1 MRSFPRLALSTVPV
15 DVTSSSLLNFAT
27 RSSSSNWHRMIW
39 ALLYLP
45 LWSVT
50 VPSSWT
56 RGPGPLPGRLP
67 RAFHAGPDG
76 VFLVGSGER
85 PRQVAGLG
93 HFGQAV
99 RGGWSGLLPV
109 PARSR
114 PFPPVPAW
122 PVPRCYDRV
131 FRFLYRR
138 PAALFRKIAARAMVR
153 SRLSRQDAEYRL
165 EAFRLTMKPLP
176 ASRRQRPETCLTG
189 IHHGG
194 A

>member
-1 MRSFPRLALSTVPV
+1 MSAHARSLASGI
-15 DVTSSSLLNFAT
+15 SG
-27 RSSSSNWHRMIW
+27 R
-39 ALLYLP
+39 
-45 LWSVT
+45 
-50 VPSSWT
+50 PSAE
-56 RGPGPLPGRLP
+56 G
-67 RAFHAGPDG
+67 GPD
-76 VFLVGSGER
+76 FCL
-85 PRQVAGLG
+85 
-93 HFGQAV
+93 F
-99 RGGWSGLLPV
+99 LPV
-109 PARSR
+109 PARSAR
-114 PFPPVPAW
+114 SRLARA
-122 PVPRCYDRV
+122 RCYDRV

>member
-15 DVTSSSLLNFAT
+15 NVTFSPLSNSAT
-27 RSSSSNWHRMIW
+27 RFRSSNWHSIVR
-39 ALLYLP
+39 ALRDLQ
-45 LWSVT
+45 LWSAT

-56 RGPGPLPGRLP
+56 RGPGPLPGRPPP
-67 RAFHAGPDG
+67 RVFHAGSDG
-76 VFLVGSGER
+76 VFLVAPGQC
-85 PRQVAGLG
+85 PRQLAGLG

-109 PARSR
+109 PACSCL
-114 PFPPVPAW
+114 FPPVPAW
-122 PVPRCYDRV
+122 PMPRCYDRV

-138 PAALFRKIAARAMVR
+138 PAALFRKIAARAMVS

-176 ASRRQRPETCLTG
+176 AS
-189 IHHGG
+189 
-194 A
+194 

>member
-15 DVTSSSLLNFAT
+15 NVTFSLLSNYAT
-27 RSSSSNWHRMIW
+27 RFRSSNWHRMIW

-67 RAFHAGPDG
+67 RVFHAGPDG
-76 VFLVGSGER
+76 VSWPLVS
-85 PRQVAGLG
+85 AD
-93 HFGQAV
+93 
-99 RGGWSGLLPV
+99 
-109 PARSR
+109 ARSLASGISGR
-114 PFPPVPAW
+114 PSAEGGPDFCLFPPVPTW
-122 PVPRCYDRV
+122 PMPRCHHQV

-138 PAALFRKIAARAMVR
+138 PAALFRKTAARAMVR

-165 EAFRLTMKPLP
+165 EAFMLTMKPLP
-176 ASRRQRPETCLTG
+176 ASRRQRPETCLTV